1 VKYRGLGEEP
11 QPTLYTPFTQT
22 PMLWLY
28 VVVKTP
34 APLSATMSSL
44 RSVVPDVHPSLTA
57 ANIRTMDDVIAQSVA
72 TPRLNMLLLAV
83 FAALALALSAIGLYG
98 VVAYSVAQR
107 TQEIGVRIA
116 IGAERL
122 DVVRLILREAAVIA
136 AAGVAVGILA
146 ALMLSNVMRSLLF
159 GITPRDPVT
168 FIVCGAALLVVALV
182 ASAIPAVRAT
192 RVEPVSALRSA

>member
-1 VKYRGLGEEP
+1 
-11 QPTLYTPFTQT
+11 
-22 PMLWLY
+22 
-28 VVVKTP
+28 
-34 APLSATMSSL
+34 MSSL

-168 FIVCGAALLVVALV
+168 FIACGAALLVVALV